1 MEIKLFVLD
10 GIVLAVLEISLLRQ
24 KVLECEMKN

>member
-10 GIVLAVLEISLLRQ
+10 GIVLAALEISLLRQ